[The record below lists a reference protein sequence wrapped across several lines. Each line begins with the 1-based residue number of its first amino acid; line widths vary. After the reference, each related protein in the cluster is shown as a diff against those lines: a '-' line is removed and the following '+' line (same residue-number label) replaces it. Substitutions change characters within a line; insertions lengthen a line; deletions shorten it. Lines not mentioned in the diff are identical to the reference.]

1 MLLKLLTMMDEAGL
15 LAALQG
21 LKPTGLSML
30 GFICALAALACAAGG
45 HAASRACRGLLIC
58 ALVLLPAG
66 LWQRSAET
74 WRAFREERITLRV
87 LDVGQGQSLA
97 LEYPSCSGIGRMLLD
112 GGGSLSPRFDTGRDI
127 VAHALTSNR
136 APRLD
141 AILASHADMDHIRGL
156 ISVAETF
163 RVDTLYRSALPG
175 AFTKGDGPRLTNTA
189 YERGIDER
197 RLMRGDVISLSD
209 GLTLEVLHPPARGR
223 FSSNNGSLVLRLV
236 RNGEGLALFCGDAE
250 RSALKRILR
259 SGAPLQAH
267 VLVLPH
273 HGSVSS
279 LLPEFYDAVHPETA
293 LISSGSYNNFSFPHP
308 DVLAALKERGIP
320 VFNTAECGEIRLSWT
335 GESRSPSLRF
345 GRQGTTWIGPG

>member
-1 MLLKLLTMMDEAGL
+1 
-15 LAALQG
+15 
-21 LKPTGLSML
+21 
-30 GFICALAALACAAGG
+30 
-45 HAASRACRGLLIC
+45 
-58 ALVLLPAG
+58 
-66 LWQRSAET
+66 
-74 WRAFREERITLRV
+74 
-87 LDVGQGQSLA
+87 
-97 LEYPSCSGIGRMLLD
+97 
-112 GGGSLSPRFDTGRDI
+112 
-127 VAHALTSNR
+127 
-136 APRLD
+136 
-141 AILASHADMDHIRGL
+141 
-156 ISVAETF
+156 
-163 RVDTLYRSALPG
+163 
-175 AFTKGDGPRLTNTA
+175 
-189 YERGIDER
+189 
-197 RLMRGDVISLSD
+197 MRGDVISLSD